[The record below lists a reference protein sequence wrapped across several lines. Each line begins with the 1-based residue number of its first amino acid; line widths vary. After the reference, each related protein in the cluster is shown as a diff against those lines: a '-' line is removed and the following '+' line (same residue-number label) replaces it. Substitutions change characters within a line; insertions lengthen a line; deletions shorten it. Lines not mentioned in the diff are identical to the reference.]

1 MFPVLKEDDAEDN
14 SSNEYVTVVFENG
27 RVFDVVGALNSTR
40 GGRRNGGIIDEVRK
54 IVLIL

>member
-1 MFPVLKEDDAEDN
+1 M
-14 SSNEYVTVVFENG
+14 TIVFKNG
-27 RVFDVVGALNSTR
+27 SIFDVVGALNSTR